1 MIFFDYC
8 FHSALLNMID
18 HLIDINCVNAK
29 NGDGLTVL
37 HTCVY
42 RGDYII
48 CGSHMVLWYFIHLI
62 ADDLVC
68 VKKLL
73 ENGAD
78 PNIKNRFD
86 NTALQIAEN
95 GTLRNEFWIRWAF
108 HKFIYCAGNANVT
121 AVIKAHLNNPNRTG
135 KIYRSINLFL
145 IRI

>member
-1 MIFFDYC
+1 MILFYHR

-42 RGDYII
+42 RGKYKI
-48 CGSHMVLWYFIHLI
+48 CGNHMVLSYFIHFI
-62 ADDLVC
+62 SDDLVC

-78 PNIKNRFD
+78 PNIKNRFN

-95 GTLRNEFWIRWAF
+95 GTMWN
-108 HKFIYCAGNANVT
+108 KF
-121 AVIKAHLNNPNRTG
+121 
-135 KIYRSINLFL
+135 
-145 IRI
+145 